1 MFAGGGAGPFLI
13 SKQPHLQNEIYK
25 GRETASMA
33 KKKSGSG
40 RKTIAEA
47 AAAQA
52 KRGKAKAGAAAGKAS
67 QLAITSAV
75 RTLTLESDGLAQ
87 LAAGLKGDL
96 AKPFADAVDR
106 LRNVSGR
113 VIVTGIGKSGHVG
126 QKIAATFA
134 STGTPAFFVH
144 PSEASHG
151 DLGMVTRNDLILAL
165 SWSGETVELKPIIT
179 YSRRFAVPL
188 VSVTSRADSALGQN
202 SDVVL
207 LLPRAKEACPH
218 GLAPTTST
226 TMQLA
231 IGDSLAIALLE
242 ARGFTAHDF
251 KIFHPG
257 GSLGAN
263 LKYVSDVM
271 HKGERLPLA
280 PAGSPMAEALV
291 TMTEKSLGC
300 LGIVDKKG
308 RLLGVIT
315 DGDLRRHMGAG
326 LLKAK
331 VDDIMTTKPKT
342 IQAGML
348 ASAALEL
355 INASRITALFVVE
368 KDVPVGIIHVHDL
381 LRLGVA

>member
-1 MFAGGGAGPFLI
+1 MNM
-13 SKQPHLQNEIYK
+13 SKPPTSSRTSEDILANAH
-25 GRETASMA
+25 A
-33 KKKSGSG
+33 K
-40 RKTIAEA
+40 TQDA
-47 AAAQA
+47 AAMPAPVA
-52 KRGKAKAGAAAGKAS
+52 
-67 QLAITSAV
+67 SAV
-75 RTLTLESDGLAQ
+75 RTLTLETEGIAQ
-87 LAAGLKGDL
+87 LISELEGPL
-96 AKPFADAVDR
+96 AVPFSEAVSK
-106 LRNVSGR
+106 LLSVKGR

-151 DLGMVTRNDLILAL
+151 DLGMVTRDDLILAL

-188 VSVTSRADSALGQN
+188 VAITSRADSALGQN

-231 IGDSLAIALLE
+231 LGDSLAIALLE
-242 ARGFTAHDF
+242 GRGFTAHDF

-271 HKGERLPLA
+271 HKGERLPLVKS
-280 PAGSPMAEALV
+280 GESMGHALV
-291 TMTEKSLGC
+291 TMTEKSFGC
-300 LGIVDKKG
+300 LGVVDDGGK
-308 RLLGVIT
+308 LLGVIT
-315 DGDLRRHMGAG
+315 DGDLRRHMGAN
-326 LLKAK
+326 LLQAS
-331 VDDIMTTKPKT
+331 VDQIMTVKPKT
-342 IQAGML
+342 IQPSML

-368 KDVPVGIIHVHDL
+368 KGYPVGILHVHDL